1 MMVDEKSVSAEK
13 PLSDN
18 KSESDTTP
26 ATGGRPPKDEGLRRL
41 IRDNVKS
48 VVFEVVVP
56 MALFYGL
63 RAGGVSQWWSLM
75 AGILVAAPYAIWTI
89 VRKRKI
95 DLIALVTLSVLALS
109 VVLGVLSDDP
119 RTLAIREGWTAAL
132 GGLFGAWMLVTVVVG
147 RPAQLTLGRTIA
159 EVKRGNEGAN
169 AWVARWDTDA
179 RFRRGM
185 RINTVAWGAMLLIS
199 AIAHVVLI
207 YTLPIDLISVVTN
220 VQWFAMLGCLLT
232 WHVWYIRKENLDA

>member
-1 MMVDEKSVSAEK
+1 MTIHV
-13 PLSDN
+13 N
-18 KSESDTTP
+18 P
-26 ATGGRPPKDEGLRRL
+26 APDAGLRRL
-41 IRDNVKS
+41 IRANVMT

-63 RAGGVSQWWSLM
+63 RAAGVSQWWALM
-75 AGILVAAPYAIWTI
+75 AGVLVAAPYAVWT
-89 VRKRKI
+89 VARNRRI
-95 DLIALVTLSVLALS
+95 DLPALVTLSVLVLS
-109 VVLGVLSDDP
+109 VVLGLLSDDP

-159 EVKRGNEGAN
+159 EVKRGAEGAA
-169 AWVARWDTDA
+169 AWAARWETDA

-185 RINTVAWGAMLLIS
+185 RINTAAWGAVLL
-199 AIAHVVLI
+199 AGAVVHIVLV
-207 YTLPIDLISVVTN
+207 YVLPIDLISLVTTVV
-220 VQWFAMLGCLLT
+220 WFASLACLIV